1 MSHHIKKY
9 KNVNVCNKF
18 CYSIIVPYHPPILN
32 IFFLFLNFTS
42 PYYLKNKT
50 KAKTFLL
57 LVCPQLL
64 LHFFHV
70 FLSHFAS
77 LSPYYSLLYHY
88 TSFIIFSFLYFDFS
102 SLHLIL
108 YKFDIISPIQFIF
121 FSHKKC
127 EYSLSVDFC
136 SFLLL

>member
-1 MSHHIKKY
+1 M
-9 KNVNVCNKF
+9 
-18 CYSIIVPYHPPILN
+18 PYHPLIFN
-32 IFFLFLNFTS
+32 IFFLLFNFSS

-64 LHFFHV
+64 LHFFQL

-88 TSFIIFSFLYFDFS
+88 NSFIISSFLYFDFF

-108 YKFDIISPIQFIF
+108 YKFEIISPIQFIF
-121 FSHKKC
+121 FSHKNVS
-127 EYSLSVDFC
+127 SLSLSRWIFVLSYC
-136 SFLLL
+136 SNLG